1 MYFKYV
7 IGEMIKE
14 CTNRVKNLDHYE
26 FAYISKGLVNLS
38 PLILKHEQLS
48 DFEFEFRTWMLSR
61 LSTES

>member
-1 MYFKYV
+1 
-7 IGEMIKE
+7 MIKE